1 MDVHENAET
10 NTVSATF
17 DLPGLKPEEVSI
29 DVNQDRLTISGET
42 SSQQQQRD
50 ERGYTVRE
58 RSWGKF
64 SRTLML
70 PGGTKVSVVG
80 IFFFFGGL
88 DDVPT
93 NLS

>member
-10 NTVSATF
+10 NTVTATF
-17 DLPGLKPEEVSI
+17 DLPGMTPEQVNI

-42 SSQQQQRD
+42 SSSQERD

-70 PGGTKVSVVG
+70 PQGTKVSMKEKSG
-80 IFFFFGGL
+80 
-88 DDVPT
+88 DDSDNRP
-93 NLS
+93 LSMTT